1 MSKRQTSSCV
11 SKRKFETEAEA
22 LAECHG
28 FRVYQCPVCN
38 GYHLTGQGKPSKPK
52 PLPETK
58 PTFESSILARARWK
72 GKTVRP

>member
-1 MSKRQTSSCV
+1 
-11 SKRKFETEAEA
+11 